1 MLSVLEARIPL
12 HRTKKSDTSPD
23 DGSDIADNK
32 APLPFQLQ
40 MFFFFFFFFFFFL
53 LFFFFFLQFYKMFNC
68 ICLSFCFDVE
78 NLM

>member
-40 MFFFFFFFFFFFL
+40 MFFFF
-53 LFFFFFLQFYKMFNC
+53 LFFFVVVVFFTIL
-68 ICLSFCFDVE
+68 
-78 NLM
+78 